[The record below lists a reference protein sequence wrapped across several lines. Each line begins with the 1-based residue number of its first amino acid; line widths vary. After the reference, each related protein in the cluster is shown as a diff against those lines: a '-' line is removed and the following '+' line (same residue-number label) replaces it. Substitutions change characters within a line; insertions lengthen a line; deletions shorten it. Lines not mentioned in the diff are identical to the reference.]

1 MKVAIDISKDQAA
14 RLSSEAEKLG
24 VSPEALVKAAVVDM
38 LDRKDDFV
46 SAASYVLGKNQE
58 LYERLS

>member
-1 MKVAIDISKDQAA
+1 MKVAIDFSKDQAA
-14 RLSSEAEKLG
+14 RLNSEAKRLG

-38 LDRKDDFV
+38 LDRKEDFA

>member
-14 RLSSEAEKLG
+14 QLNSEAEKLG
-24 VSPEALVKAAVVDM
+24 VSPEALAKAAVVDM
-38 LDRKDDFV
+38 LERKEDFA
-46 SAASYVLGKNQE
+46 SAARYVLAKNRE